1 MPKETEPVRINPTVL
16 RYRGLDLEA
25 LTSIQMRNIEM
36 LRRMSALLFDSVEM
50 VAARQMAFLEST
62 QDQAGRL
69 FDVGDTMPGSAEAFG
84 ERQAAIHRE
93 LFESITKHAGELTEI
108 TARCCGGMIE
118 QFGADVF
125 TPAAPQAAEKKPAKT
140 SK

>member
-1 MPKETEPVRINPTVL
+1 MPKETEPARINPTVL

-36 LRRMSALLFDSVEM
+36 LRRMSTLLFDSVEM
-50 VAARQMAFLEST
+50 VAARQADFLKST
-62 QDQAGRL
+62 QDQVGRL
-69 FDVGDTMPGSAEAFG
+69 FEAGDTMPGSAETFA
-84 ERQAAIHRE
+84 ERQSAISRE
-93 LFESITKHAGELTEI
+93 LFESITRHAGELTEI

-118 QFGADVF
+118 QFGTEAF
-125 TPAAPQAAEKKPAKT
+125 MPATAEAAEKKSAKT

>member
-1 MPKETEPVRINPTVL
+1 MPKETEPARINPTVL

-36 LRRMSALLFDSVEM
+36 LRRMSTLLFDSVEM
-50 VAARQMAFLEST
+50 VAARQADFLKST

-69 FDVGDTMPGSAEAFG
+69 FEAGDTMPGSAEAFA
-84 ERQAAIHRE
+84 ERQSAICRE
-93 LFESITKHAGELTEI
+93 LFESITRHAGELTEI

-118 QFGADVF
+118 QFGTEASM
-125 TPAAPQAAEKKPAKT
+125 PATAEAAEKKPAKT